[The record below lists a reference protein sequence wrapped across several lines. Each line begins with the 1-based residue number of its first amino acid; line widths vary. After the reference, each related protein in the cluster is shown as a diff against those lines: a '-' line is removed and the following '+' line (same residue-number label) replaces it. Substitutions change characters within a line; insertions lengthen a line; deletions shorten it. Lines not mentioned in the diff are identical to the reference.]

1 MATFLVTGASSGIGE
16 ASALRLDRLGH
27 RVYAGV
33 RSSKDGER
41 LQAVASPQLRPVMA
55 DVTDPDQIGAT
66 MAIID
71 DEVGPAGLDGL
82 VNNAGVAI
90 GGPVE
95 FVPLSEWRSQFEVNV
110 FGQVTVTQ
118 AALPLLR
125 RARGR
130 VVFVGSISGRVSTPL
145 GGPYGA
151 SKHAIEAIGQSLRE
165 ELRPWRI
172 RVSVVAPG
180 VVRTPIWGKGLVAAD
195 EAIAALPPE
204 GTRLYG
210 ASRDRRRYQV
220 RKSESTAATTPES
233 VAEAIEHALV
243 SRGPQHHYLPGA
255 DAKLVAAA
263 VWLLPGRAVARLLR
277 MPAR

>member
-1 MATFLVTGASSGIGE
+1 MYK
-16 ASALRLDRLGH
+16 RQGH

-110 FGQVTVTQ
+110 FGQVTVTH

-130 VVFVGSISGRVSTPL
+130 GGVVGSISGRGATPL
-145 GGPYGA
+145 GL
-151 SKHAIEAIGQSLRE
+151 SLIQIF
-165 ELRPWRI
+165 RPPRP
-172 RVSVVAPG
+172 VQNSFAC
-180 VVRTPIWGKGLVAAD
+180 LC
-195 EAIAALPPE
+195 L
-204 GTRLYG
+204 
-210 ASRDRRRYQV
+210 
-220 RKSESTAATTPES
+220 
-233 VAEAIEHALV
+233 
-243 SRGPQHHYLPGA
+243 
-255 DAKLVAAA
+255 
-263 VWLLPGRAVARLLR
+263 
-277 MPAR
+277 

>member
-16 ASALRLDRLGH
+16 ACALRLDRLGH

-33 RSSKDGER
+33 RTPEDGER
-41 LQAVASPQLRPVMA
+41 LRTVASPQLRPMMA

-66 MAIID
+66 MAAID

-82 VNNAGVAI
+82 VNNAGIVV

-95 FVPLSEWRSQFEVNV
+95 YVPLSEWRTQFEVNV
-110 FGQVTVTQ
+110 FGQITVTQ

-180 VVRTPIWGKGLVAAD
+180 VVRTPIWGKGLVSAD
-195 EAIAALPPE
+195 ETIAAMPPE

-210 ASRDRRRYQV
+210 ASIDRLRAQV
-220 RKSESTAATTPES
+220 KEIEAKASTTPES
-233 VAEAIEHALV
+233 VSEVIEHALL
-243 SRGPQHHYLPGA
+243 SRRPKHHYLPGG

-263 VWLLPGRAVARLLR
+263 VWLLPDRAVARMLR
-277 MPAR
+277 LPAT

>member
-110 FGQVTVTQ
+110 
-118 AALPLLR
+118 
-125 RARGR
+125 
-130 VVFVGSISGRVSTPL
+130 
-145 GGPYGA
+145 
-151 SKHAIEAIGQSLRE
+151 
-165 ELRPWRI
+165 
-172 RVSVVAPG
+172 SV
-180 VVRTPIWGKGLVAAD
+180 R
-195 EAIAALPPE
+195 
-204 GTRLYG
+204 
-210 ASRDRRRYQV
+210 SR
-220 RKSESTAATTPES
+220 
-233 VAEAIEHALV
+233 
-243 SRGPQHHYLPGA
+243 
-255 DAKLVAAA
+255 
-263 VWLLPGRAVARLLR
+263 
-277 MPAR
+277 

>member
-1 MATFLVTGASSGIGE
+1 MSPTPTRSG
-16 ASALRLDRLGH
+16 RRW
-27 RVYAGV
+27 
-33 RSSKDGER
+33 
-41 LQAVASPQLRPVMA
+41 RPLN
-55 DVTDPDQIGAT
+55 
-66 MAIID
+66 

-82 VNNAGVAI
+82 VNNAGIVV

-95 FVPLSEWRSQFEVNV
+95 YVPLSEWRTQFEVNV
-110 FGQVTVTQ
+110 FGQITVTQ

-180 VVRTPIWGKGLVAAD
+180 VVRTPIWGKGLVSAD
-195 EAIAALPPE
+195 ETIAAMPPE

-210 ASRDRRRYQV
+210 ASIDRLRAQV
-220 RKSESTAATTPES
+220 KEIEAKASTTPES
-233 VAEAIEHALV
+233 VSEVIEHALL
-243 SRGPQHHYLPGA
+243 SRRPKHHYLPGG

-263 VWLLPGRAVARLLR
+263 VWLLPDRAVARMLR
-277 MPAR
+277 LPAT